1 MILRPLL
8 STLVCALAISV
19 PVVANANGTPMDRH
33 AGPPGRSAGSLGV
46 WSGNPG

>member
-19 PVVANANGTPMDRH
+19 PVVCQCERHPNGQTCRTARTLRWLP
-33 AGPPGRSAGSLGV
+33 
-46 WSGNPG
+46 WSMVR